1 MIDRSNRLIGEIA
14 KNAINWPGKLK
25 SYKENGIKIIG
36 LTGRFIPEELIHA
49 AGAKPYLICKGG
61 EPEPPDAVLPYMLRF
76 MSPYGRAQMGYYLLG
91 IDPVVPILDLIVAQ
105 CTDCHMSRLADLFEY
120 FKLPTMKI
128 GVPLDWDKSI
138 AYDYYYKG
146 LKKLKQR
153 LEELTGGKISD
164 EDLRKSI
171 GAYNKMRDVL
181 GRINDLRKNI
191 PSPIGGY
198 DFIRLNHFSFSGDID
213 EVNTALEKIY
223 ENLKKEE
230 EETFPKEAPRIL
242 LLGHVVAMGDYVV
255 LKLIETF
262 GGVVVAEILDEGI
275 RYYQWKVS
283 TDGDLMKNL
292 AETYY
297 LQRTP
302 PSTFNYAW
310 KERVKLVEG
319 MIKDFHV
326 DGVIWYQLSF
336 DEIYSLESSLVSEK
350 MKAIRMPFLKLES
363 SYEYSREAM
372 GPLTTRIESF
382 IESIKER
389 KG

>member
-1 MIDRSNRLIGEIA
+1 MAEKTDWLMTEISKKA
-14 KNAINWPGKLK
+14 SNWPEKLK
-25 SYKENGIKIIG
+25 GHKENGIKIIG

-128 GVPLDWDKSI
+128 GVPLDWDKAI
-138 AYDYYYKG
+138 AFDYYYKG
-146 LKKLKQR
+146 LEKLRQR
-153 LEELTGGKISD
+153 LEELTGRKISE
-164 EDLRKSI
+164 EDLGRSI
-171 GAYNKMRDVL
+171 ETYNRLRDVL
-181 GRINDLRKNI
+181 EKINDLRRHI

-198 DFIRLNHFSFSGDID
+198 DFIRLNHFSFSGDIE
-213 EVNTALEKIY
+213 EVNTTLEKIY
-223 ENLKKEE
+223 ENLKKKKKVFTE
-230 EETFPKEAPRIL
+230 KAPRIL

-255 LKLIETF
+255 LKLIENS
-262 GGVVVAEILDEGI
+262 GGMVVAEILDEGI
-275 RYYQWKVS
+275 RNYQWKVGA
-283 TDGDLMKNL
+283 DGDLVKNI

-302 PSTFNYAW
+302 PSIFNYAW
-310 KERVKLVEG
+310 KERIKLVEK
-319 MIKDFHV
+319 MIKDFQV

-350 MKAIRMPFLKLES
+350 MKKIKMPFLKLES